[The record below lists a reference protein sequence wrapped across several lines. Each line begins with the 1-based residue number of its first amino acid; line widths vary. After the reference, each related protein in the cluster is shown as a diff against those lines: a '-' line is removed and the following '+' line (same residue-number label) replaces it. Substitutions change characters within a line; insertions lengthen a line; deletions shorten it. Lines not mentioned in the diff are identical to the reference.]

1 MPKSAL
7 SERLLDANNW
17 KGTDDD
23 VWYMRWRI
31 GLKYMYAYGPRA
43 TEWWAKWREWP
54 KTILAVRS
62 KQGVFRM
69 ESETWERDS
78 AIEGAYEE
86 RVIENENMYMFK
98 DIPELPGVVDVSRAY
113 LSRIQ
118 YYTRWHFQIQ
128 WPFMV
133 AFHFYFKA
141 ADVPE
146 WGKPRPD
153 TDGKLF
159 YCYFGAHRDADKVYW
174 FPSAFV
180 GLVWK

>member
-7 SERLLDANNW
+7 SQRLLDADNW

-31 GLKYMYAYGPRA
+31 KMKYLFAYGPRA
-43 TEWWAKWREWP
+43 TEWWAKWREYP
-54 KTILAVRS
+54 TTLFAIRS
-62 KQGVFRM
+62 KQGVFRT
-69 ESETWERDS
+69 EGETWERDS
-78 AIEGAYEE
+78 SFDGADS
-86 RVIENENMYMFK
+86 RRILVNTAMPVARIQ
-98 DIPELPGVVDVSRAY
+98 DIGLITIDPGY

-118 YYTRWHFQIQ
+118 YYTRWHIQIQ
-128 WPFMV
+128 WPFMI

-141 ADVPE
+141 SDMPVY
-146 WGKPRPD
+146 GQPRPD

-159 YCYFGAHRDADKVYW
+159 FMYIGAHRDADKVYW